1 MQFLKFTATLMDK
14 EWIEG
19 NKDRETY
26 RERKEEICDR
36 TENLN
41 EGKEDVFFIT
51 DMLGA
56 RIRGA
61 LVKDDKDLCRGV
73 VDFMRIICVSVDV
86 SAPEEIIF
94 TDLRLRLG
102 IAYRGGKIY
111 WRQRADHGECGA
123 FFSDGLLQRLL
134 FPGMELF
141 YTGEKKQK
149 IVTSDDI
156 QTNLCYVIIYW

>member
-1 MQFLKFTATLMDK
+1 MATDK

-51 DMLGA
+51 DILGA

-61 LVKDDKDLCRGV
+61 ALVLDEKNLYRRVEDYMRKIGV
-73 VDFMRIICVSVDV
+73 SADV
-86 SAPEEIIF
+86 SALNE
-94 TDLRLRLG
+94 
-102 IAYRGGKIY
+102 
-111 WRQRADHGECGA
+111 
-123 FFSDGLLQRLL
+123 
-134 FPGMELF
+134 
-141 YTGEKKQK
+141 
-149 IVTSDDI
+149 VTAI
-156 QTNLCYVIIYW
+156 L